1 MTLEEIEALL
11 HLAQTRDMASFAV
24 TMNGASLRLEFDA
37 IAEEEQASAQQP
49 ELPPTAQTIAAPA
62 VGLFRAR
69 HPLAAS
75 EPTNTVEAGTPAAFI
90 QSGPLLFVARA
101 PKKGQTGKAL
111 VEEGEGV
118 GFGTKLFELV

>member
-1 MTLEEIEALL
+1 MTLEDIEALL

-24 TMNGASLRLEFDA
+24 TLNGTSLRLEFDA
-37 IAEEEQASAQQP
+37 NAEEKQASAQEP
-49 ELPPTAQTIAAPA
+49 ELQPNAQTITAPV

-69 HPLAAS
+69 HPLATS

-101 PKKGQTGKAL
+101 SSKGQTGNAL

-118 GFGTKLFELV
+118 GFGTKLFEVV

>member
-24 TMNGASLRLEFDA
+24 TLNGASLRLEFHA
-37 IAEEEQASAQQP
+37 NAEEKKASAQEP
-49 ELPPTAQTIAAPA
+49 ELQPTAQTIAAPA
-62 VGLFRAR
+62 VGLFHAR
-69 HPLAAS
+69 HPLVTSDRAD
-75 EPTNTVEAGTPAAFI
+75 TVEAGTPAAFI

-101 PKKGQTGKAL
+101 PNKGQTGKAL